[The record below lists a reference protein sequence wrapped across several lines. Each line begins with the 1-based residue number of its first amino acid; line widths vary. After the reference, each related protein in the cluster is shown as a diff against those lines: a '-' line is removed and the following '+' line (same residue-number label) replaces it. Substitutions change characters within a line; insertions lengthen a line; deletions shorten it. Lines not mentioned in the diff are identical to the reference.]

1 MDKIDDKTID
11 RLNSLA
17 YNQTKSLFD
26 NKIDVIFFD
35 ATTLYFESFTEDE
48 LKKNGYSKDL
58 KFNQPQVVLALMVT
72 KEGLPI
78 GYEVFSGDT
87 FDGHTLLPALQQLK
101 GKYELDKVVYVADS
115 GMFNEENL
123 LKLEEHNFDYIVG
136 ARIKNLPKKEQQKI
150 LDHANYQ
157 PLNEGIKVARFEYKD
172 RILIVTH
179 SKKRAR
185 KDKHDREKG
194 IGKLKQ
200 KLNKLQSPKQ
210 YLSNQSYK
218 KRPLHKYE

>member
-1 MDKIDDKTID
+1 
-11 RLNSLA
+11 
-17 YNQTKSLFD
+17 
-26 NKIDVIFFD
+26 
-35 ATTLYFESFTEDE
+35 
-48 LKKNGYSKDL
+48 
-58 KFNQPQVVLALMVT
+58 MVT

-194 IGKLKQ
+194 IEKLKQ